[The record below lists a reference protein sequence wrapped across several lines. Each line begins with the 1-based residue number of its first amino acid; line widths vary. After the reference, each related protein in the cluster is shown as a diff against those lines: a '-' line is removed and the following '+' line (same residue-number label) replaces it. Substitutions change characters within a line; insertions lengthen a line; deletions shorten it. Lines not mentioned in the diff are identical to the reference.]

1 MSALLFITT
10 PAGPFLM
17 GSTSDQVAQLKA
29 RFPDLDPRLLDRE
42 LPQHKVYL
50 KQYQI
55 GKYPVTVQ
63 EFSEFV
69 QETHFVTTAEKR
81 GFGFTFTLKF
91 AQINGADWRHPFGP
105 DSTIEGK
112 ERHPVTQVSW
122 FDALAFCQW
131 LSTKLDKSFRLP
143 TEAEWEKAARGVD
156 GRIFPWGNAW
166 NPLLLNAEYRLQD
179 TSPVGAFSPASDS
192 PYGVSDMAGNVRSV
206 AK

>member
-1 MSALLFITT
+1 MSALLFITI

-143 TEAEWEKAARGVD
+143 TEAEWEKAASGV
-156 GRIFPWGNAW
+156 
-166 NPLLLNAEYRLQD
+166 
-179 TSPVGAFSPASDS
+179 
-192 PYGVSDMAGNVRSV
+192 DMAGNVRSV

>member
-1 MSALLFITT
+1 
-10 PAGPFLM
+10 M